1 MSGLDCD
8 GGTEQGGLGAWPVP
22 LVSRRAPEK
31 ASEPEGTG
39 GVLVKVVLEQDVK
52 ALGKKGEVREVS
64 DGYARNFLIPRGLAS
79 EATPA
84 RIRELEER
92 AQRLDQKRGRAEE
105 KARQV
110 LERIDGKVVLVK
122 ARVGEGGKIFGTV
135 TAKEIAEAVRDQY
148 GVELDRKKID
158 IPVPIKTLGAYEV
171 RCRVYPSMQAVL
183 HLQVESLAE

>member
-1 MSGLDCD
+1 
-8 GGTEQGGLGAWPVP
+8 
-22 LVSRRAPEK
+22 
-31 ASEPEGTG
+31 
-39 GVLVKVVLEQDVK
+39 VKVVLEQDIK

-92 AQRLDQKRGRAEE
+92 AQRLDQKRGREEE

-135 TAKEIAEAVRDQY
+135 TAKEIAEAVREQY

-158 IPVPIKTLGAYEV
+158 IPVPIKTLGAHEV
-171 RCRVYPSMQAVL
+171 RCRIYPSLQAVL
-183 HLQVESLAE
+183 HLQVESLSE